1 MMAAPNPKQVKITNV
16 GENCHAVSLA
26 ELLLNKCTLASLGFT
41 GAAHKCAVDFD
52 NAQTPDARGGALRA
66 LLDACGIRRGPSD
79 FLSTAR
85 SLAAACRGIGVYIA
99 GFTILINDNPRVE
112 GYVPLGEV
120 QYLLG
125 ELGHWA
131 AAAIS
136 AGNHVRYCVH
146 LLVVLLPWSCICGH
160 ENEQS
165 DTKCGS
171 CDSPVLETRQN
182 WNCPVCELLNPSSR
196 AACGAPAC
204 GGRNPASA
212 TRASSKPAAAA
223 SATWACGACSFVNDG
238 ELPICEICENARGAP
253 PAAPKPAARAA
264 DWACSACLFE
274 NREGALTCESCA
286 AARPARPVC
295 APAAPAGWA
304 CDACLCKNREDAL
317 TCEMCAAARPA
328 SAAHSGWVCGTCKF
342 ENYAEL
348 PACEMCENA
357 RD

>member
-1 MMAAPNPKQVKITNV
+1 MAAPIPNRGKITNV

-26 ELLLNKCTLASLGFT
+26 ELLLSWCTLASLGFT
-41 GAAHKCAVDFD
+41 GAAHKCAVEFD

-66 LLDACGIRRGPSD
+66 LMDACGIRRGPSD
-79 FLSTAR
+79 FLTTAR
-85 SLAAACRGIGVYIA
+85 LLAAACSGIGVYNA
-99 GFTILINDNPRVE
+99 GFTILINSDPDVE
-112 GYVPLGEV
+112 GHRCCGVV
-120 QYLLG
+120 QYLPG

-171 CDSPVLETRQN
+171 CNSPALETRQN
-182 WNCPVCELLNPSSR
+182 WKCPVCELLNPSSR

-212 TRASSKPAAAA
+212 TLASSMPAAAA

-238 ELPICEICENARGAP
+238 ELPVCETCEAPRAAPPAAPKPAAGAADWACGVCSFVNYGELPVCETCEAPRGAP
-253 PAAPKPAARAA
+253 PAAPKPAA
-264 DWACSACLFE
+264 
-274 NREGALTCESCA
+274 CA
-286 AARPARPVC
+286 
-295 APAAPAGWA
+295 AGWA
-304 CDACLCKNREDAL
+304 CD
-317 TCEMCAAARPA
+317 TCTFVNN
-328 SAAHSGWVCGTCKF
+328 G
-342 ENYAEL
+342 EL
-348 PACEMCENA
+348 PVCYLCRTERGA
-357 RD
+357 